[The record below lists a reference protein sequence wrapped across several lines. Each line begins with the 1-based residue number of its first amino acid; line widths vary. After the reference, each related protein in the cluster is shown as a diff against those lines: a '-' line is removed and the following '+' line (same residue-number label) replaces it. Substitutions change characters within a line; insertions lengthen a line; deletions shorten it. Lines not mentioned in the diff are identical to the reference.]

1 MDIQYFDEPWK
12 HAIIDNFLPEGLF
25 NKFLES
31 QEEIYAIS
39 DEHFSPESQTRI
51 MLQHGSQT
59 TNIVGNNTL
68 PDSSQETKDVI
79 LSKFDMSGL
88 RDLIDE
94 FNCFLEE
101 NISPVYEFLKDEPLT
116 EEDKL
121 NLYSGFQ
128 LQPPGFVYPIHDE
141 SYIKKISIVL
151 FVTPEDNHGTLL
163 YKSPEQDYHNPTKK
177 IEWKQNRT
185 FIFCGIPTVTWHS
198 FYAKNGSEKRFT
210 LASFVRAENW
220 KKLKREETA
229 NKKSFY
235 TPSEYEK
242 LKLKLKKDVENKSDS

>member
-1 MDIQYFDEPWK
+1 MCLNITY
-12 HAIIDNFLPEGLF
+12 LSLLTSVS
-25 NKFLES
+25 FLE
-31 QEEIYAIS
+31 
-39 DEHFSPESQTRI
+39 F
-51 MLQHGSQT
+51 
-59 TNIVGNNTL
+59 
-68 PDSSQETKDVI
+68 
-79 LSKFDMSGL
+79 
-88 RDLIDE
+88 
-94 FNCFLEE
+94 
-101 NISPVYEFLKDEPLT
+101 
-116 EEDKL
+116 
-121 NLYSGFQ
+121 
-128 LQPPGFVYPIHDE
+128 
-141 SYIKKISIVL
+141 IVL
-151 FVTPEDNHGTLL
+151 FLLSFLWFIFLKYGTLL